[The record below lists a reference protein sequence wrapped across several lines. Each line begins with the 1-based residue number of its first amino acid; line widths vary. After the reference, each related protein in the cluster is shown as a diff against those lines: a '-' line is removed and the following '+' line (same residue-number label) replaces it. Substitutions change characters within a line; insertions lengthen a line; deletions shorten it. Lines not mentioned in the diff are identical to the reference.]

1 MTTSQQPAAGAS
13 PGPSQGI
20 ASEEFA
26 AVRELFDSMLDADPR
41 YSAQL
46 AVYRDG
52 TKVVDLVG
60 GPDSAADSLTGV
72 FSCSKGVAALAF
84 SLLVQDGLIDL
95 DAAVAT
101 YWPEFAQNGKAAV
114 SVRQLLSHQ
123 AGLVGV
129 QGGFAME
136 DYNDLPAVAARLAAL
151 APMWR
156 PGSGTFGYHALT
168 MGVFLEEL
176 CRRVTGLRLQDVYE
190 SRIRAPYSADMFLGL
205 PESQESRFRPVLF
218 DDAPAPSFLDPGS
231 IAGVSG
237 NVQAG
242 NLLELPNI
250 RSVREAGSCSGAGVG
265 SADGLARVYAGAI
278 TGIDGL
284 PPYLT
289 PETIGLMSQEQVW
302 GLDRVFCEMSSFAV
316 TFMKANPRMD
326 FGSAQAFGHDGANAA
341 LGFADPLYGVGFGY
355 VPAWNEEGGTASR
368 SMQLSAAVRRA
379 ILAL

>member
-1 MTTSQQPAAGAS
+1 MTTSQQPAAGGS
-13 PGPSQGI
+13 HG
-20 ASEEFA
+20 FA
-26 AVRELFDSMLDADPR
+26 TEQFAPVRELFDSMLDADPR

-46 AVYRDG
+46 AVYVAG
-52 TKVVDLVG
+52 SKVIDLVG
-60 GPDSAADSLTGV
+60 GPDVAPDSLTGV
-72 FSCSKGVAALAF
+72 FSCSKGVSALAF
-84 SLLVQDGLIDL
+84 SLLVQDGVIDL
-95 DAAVAT
+95 DATVAT
-101 YWPEFAQNGKAAV
+101 YWPEFAQHGKGAV
-114 SVRQLLSHQ
+114 TVRQLLSHQ

-136 DYNDLPAVAARLAAL
+136 DYNDLPAVADRLASM

-156 PGSGTFGYHALT
+156 PGNGTFGYHALT

-176 CRRVTGLRLQDVYE
+176 CRRTTGLRLQDVYD
-190 SRIRAPYSADMFLGL
+190 SRIRVPYEADMFLGL
-205 PESQESRFRPVLF
+205 PESEESRFRPVLF
-218 DDAPAPSFLDPGS
+218 DESPAPAFFDPHS
-231 IAGVSG
+231 IAGVAG

-242 NLLELPNI
+242 NLLGLPNI
-250 RSVREAGSCSGAGVG
+250 RSVRAAGSCSGAGVG
-265 SADGLARVYAGAI
+265 SADGLARVYAGAT

-284 PPYLT
+284 PPYLG
-289 PETIGLMSQEQVW
+289 PETIALMTQEQAW

-368 SMQLSAAVRRA
+368 SMQLSAAVRKV
-379 ILAL
+379 LLTS

>member
-1 MTTSQQPAAGAS
+1 
-13 PGPSQGI
+13 
-20 ASEEFA
+20 
-26 AVRELFDSMLDADPR
+26 MLDADPG

-46 AVYRDG
+46 AVYRHG
-52 TKVVDLVG
+52 AKVIDLVG

-95 DAAVAT
+95 DATVAT
-101 YWPEFAQNGKAAV
+101 YWPEFARNGKAAV
-114 SVRQLLSHQ
+114 TVRQLLSHQ

-136 DYNDLPAVAARLAAL
+136 EYNDLPAVADRLAAG

-176 CRRVTGLRLQDVYE
+176 CRRVTGERLQDVYNR
-190 SRIRAPYSADMFLGL
+190 RIRVPFAADMFLGL
-205 PESQESRFRPVLF
+205 PESEDHRYRPVLF
-218 DDAPAPSFLDPGS
+218 TQEPGPAFLDPGS

-242 NLLELPNI
+242 NLLGMPNI
-250 RSVREAGSCSGAGVG
+250 RSVRAEGSTSGAGVG

-284 PPYLT
+284 PAYLT
-289 PETIGLMSQEQVW
+289 PDTVALMSEEQVW
-302 GLDRVFCEMSSFAV
+302 GLDRVFCDTSAFAIA
-316 TFMKANPRMD
+316 FMKAHPRMD
-326 FGSAQAFGHDGANAA
+326 FGSAQAFGHEGANAS
-341 LGFADPLYGVGFGY
+341 LGYADPLYGVGFGY
-355 VPAWNEEGGTASR
+355 VPAWNEEGTTGGRA
-368 SMQLSAAVRRA
+368 MQLSAAVRKA
-379 ILAL
+379 ILG

>member
-1 MTTSQQPAAGAS
+1 MTSTEQPVSTTSRGLTTEP
-13 PGPSQGI
+13 
-20 ASEEFA
+20 FA
-26 AVRELFDSMLDADPR
+26 PVRELFDSMLSSDPG

-46 AVYRDG
+46 AVYLNG
-52 TKVVDLVG
+52 AKVVDLVG

-101 YWPEFAQNGKAAV
+101 YWPEFSQNGKHQV
-114 SVRQLLSHQ
+114 TVRQLLSHQ

-136 DYNDLPAVAARLAAL
+136 EYNDLPAVAARLAAL
-151 APMWR
+151 ASMWR

-176 CRRVTGLRLQDVYE
+176 CRRVTGERLQDLYE
-190 SRIRAPYSADMFLGL
+190 ERIRAPFAADMFLGL
-205 PESQESRFRPVLF
+205 PESEEPRFRPVLYTKES
-218 DDAPAPSFLDPGS
+218 PASFTDPGS

-250 RSVREAGSCSGAGVG
+250 RSIRAAGSSSGAGVG

-278 TGIDGL
+278 TGIEGRDA
-284 PPYLT
+284 YLT
-289 PETIGLMSQEQVW
+289 PETIALMSEEQVW
-302 GLDRVFCEMSSFAV
+302 GVDRVFCDTGAFAI
-316 TFMKANPRMD
+316 TFMKSHPRMD

-341 LGFADPLYGVGFGY
+341 LGLADPLYGVGFGY
-355 VPAWNEEGGTASR
+355 VPAWNEEGGTGGRA
-368 SMQLSAAVRRA
+368 MQLSAAVRKA
-379 ILAL
+379 ILG

>member
-1 MTTSQQPAAGAS
+1 MTLSQQPAAGAA
-13 PGPSQGI
+13 QGL
-20 ASEEFA
+20 ATEQFA
-26 AVRELFDSMLDADPR
+26 GVRDLFDSMLDADPG

-46 AVYRDG
+46 AVYHHG
-52 TKVVDLVG
+52 AKVVDLVG
-60 GPDSAADSLTGV
+60 GQDSAADSLTGV

-95 DAAVAT
+95 DAAVAS
-101 YWPEFAQNGKAAV
+101 YWPEFAQNGKEAIT
-114 SVRQLLSHQ
+114 VRQLLSHQ

-156 PGSGTFGYHALT
+156 PDSGTFGYHALT
-168 MGVFLEEL
+168 MGIFLEQL
-176 CRRVTGLRLQDVYE
+176 CLLVSGERLQELYNR
-190 SRIRAPYSADMFLGL
+190 RIRVPYQADMFLGV
-205 PESQESRFRPVLF
+205 PEVHEPRFRPVLF
-218 DDAPAPSFLDPGS
+218 AEESAAEFLDPGS
-231 IAGVSG
+231 VAGVSG

-242 NLLELPNI
+242 NLLALPNI

-265 SADGLARVYAGAI
+265 SADGLARVYAGAV
-278 TGIDGL
+278 TGIDGM
-284 PPYLT
+284 PAYLSHGT
-289 PETIGLMSQEQVW
+289 VAQMSQEQVW
-302 GLDRVFCEMSSFAV
+302 GLDRVFCEVSSFAI

-355 VPAWNEEGGTASR
+355 VPAWNEEGGTGGR
-368 SMQLSAAVRRA
+368 GMRLSAAVRRA
-379 ILAL
+379 VLA

>member
-1 MTTSQQPAAGAS
+1 MTTSQQPAAGA
-13 PGPSQGI
+13 SQGI

-46 AVYRDG
+46 AVYRGG

-60 GPDSAADSLTGV
+60 GPHCAADSLTGV

-95 DAAVAT
+95 DATVAT

-156 PGSGTFGYHALT
+156 PGGGTFGYHALT

-218 DDAPAPSFLDPGS
+218 GDGPAASFLDPGS

-284 PPYLT
+284 PPYLM

-302 GLDRVFCEMSSFAV
+302 GLDRVFGELSSFAV